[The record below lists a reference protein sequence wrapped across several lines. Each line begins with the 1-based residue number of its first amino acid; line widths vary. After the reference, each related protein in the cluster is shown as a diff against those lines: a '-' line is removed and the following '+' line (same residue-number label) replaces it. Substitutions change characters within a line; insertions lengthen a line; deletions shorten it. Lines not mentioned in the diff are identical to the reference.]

1 MLRTAPLLDL
11 KRLVVLHCNQPAM
24 ASQLLIFG
32 GAFSKQ
38 EHLRPMK
45 ATRAFLLLSS
55 LQIHGRHVPNS
66 YSATAISM
74 GGCSFN
80 VVAMFAP

>member
-1 MLRTAPLLDL
+1 MLQTVLLLDL
-11 KRLVVLHCNQPAM
+11 KRLIVLHCNQPAM

-38 EHLRPMK
+38 EQLRPMK

-55 LQIHGRHVPNS
+55 L
-66 YSATAISM
+66 
-74 GGCSFN
+74 
-80 VVAMFAP
+80 